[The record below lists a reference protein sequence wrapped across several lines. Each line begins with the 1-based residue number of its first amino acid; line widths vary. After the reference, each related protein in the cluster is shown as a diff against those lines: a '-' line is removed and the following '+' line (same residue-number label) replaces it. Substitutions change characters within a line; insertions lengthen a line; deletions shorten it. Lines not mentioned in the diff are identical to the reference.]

1 VLALAFAPEYFAR
14 IMTIWPLCPASVR
27 AAFSG
32 KADKNNLVSAHILK
46 KQHRRMEREPAY
58 KDRLFQTALA
68 IRDQLETQLG
78 WEADWPE
85 DPKECLMVGV
95 ILGLWVERDIDE
107 IILEVPEEVLAQL
120 EDEFRERCVSLEF
133 LMVDRMNACRDAGV
147 DPSDW

>member
-1 VLALAFAPEYFAR
+1 LAFAPDILAGT
-14 IMTIWPLCPASVR
+14 MTVYPIIPKSVR
-27 AAFSG
+27 AFFSG
-32 KADKNNLVSAHILK
+32 RADENNLVSARVLK

-120 EDEFRERCVSLEF
+120 EDECRERCVSLEF